1 MVKSLLGWGIGES
14 IMEMVEAV
22 LAIIPKTVYFMY
34 AALASALDAL
44 QGLMRRLAGLDGYYV
59 GGNGMYESGSEVAG
73 DPVLEFIYGILGI
86 GKRAGQYSALTTTF
100 WSLAIFGIIVLA
112 VGTMIAIIRA
122 HYQEDSAKTSP
133 ISYIYNAFKA
143 ILTFAIVPFAVI
155 IGIKLSSF
163 LLTTLDDIT
172 AGSATT
178 EAVTGIYGSN
188 QVGQSN
194 GNDRNKLL
202 PNKDGGFTNYDF
214 FGAGAPAN
222 TTTFSGMLFKTA
234 AYEANRAR
242 LGSIVLV
249 GDKQLVAKKGDDKN
263 SPFLN
268 NIIFGD
274 TSAAGFVTA
283 QDKNA
288 YLAYQ
293 FDYAFANNLRLGGI
307 WHVAQFAP
315 RVSGANLGNLDPF
328 GALAGF
334 SSFSKYNVGLVWVFY
349 DLWRFNFI
357 IGFGAVFTCFGMFLS
372 IIIGLMSRL
381 IKSIALFL
389 IYPATLG
396 LASLDEFGAFKKWRV
411 EFMKQILAAFGS
423 IIGMN
428 IFFLIFPYLN
438 TITFYQNTLLYA
450 LLNQMVTTVVI
461 ITGLLVTK
469 NFIEFVSGLV
479 GGANAMSEG
488 EGLKGQVG
496 KTFMSGMKAT
506 AGGFALANK
515 INPLTQLAW
524 NGIGKR
530 KGIKQMA
537 ANAWAKK
544 DIKKADKLKGKADE
558 LEKGIKFGKANKK
571 VADAE
576 ELIKTRKAELD
587 NKMETNQPTKRE
599 FNKLKNKYSRQ
610 GLSEEE
616 AIQKAKQDIYSKDS
630 KIQKAQETIDS
641 KGLSK
646 TDYEK
651 VQEADKLRAKSE
663 NLSNRAKGIR
673 EATYLE
679 EDGSK
684 TKRSAKA
691 QYANFGR
698 DLAGAFFKNF
708 ASALGEMK
716 INVGA
721 LKGLFYAGS
730 NKTVDEKGQVTGE
743 TLAINPWDP
752 SKRVDDSGKPRD
764 SIGSLFAQSFGGNRT
779 REKKK
784 SVDEIQEKAAKD
796 QAASAK
802 AIEKAVEKIV
812 ASSEKMSKSQEK
824 IQETFNKMSGII
836 KKDK

>member
-1 MVKSLLGWGIGES
+1 MVKSLLGLGIGDS
-14 IMEMVEAV
+14 IAELIS
-22 LAIIPKTVYFMY
+22 LALSNIPKAIYFMY
-34 AALASALDAL
+34 ACIASALDAL
-44 QGLMRRLAGLDGYYV
+44 QGLMRRLAGLDVYYDA
-59 GGNGMYESGSEVAG
+59 GNNAIEKT
-73 DPVLEFIYGILGI
+73 DPVLEFIYGTLGI
-86 GKRAGQYSALTTTF
+86 GKNAGQYSALTTTF

-112 VGTMIAIIRA
+112 VGTMIAIIRS

-155 IGIKLSSF
+155 IGIQLSSF
-163 LLTTLDDIT
+163 LLTTLDNIT
-172 AGSATT
+172 AGSATA
-178 EAVTGIYGSN
+178 ESINGIYGSDARELLAQPENN
-188 QVGQSN
+188 QSYS
-194 GNDRNKLL
+194 
-202 PNKDGGFTNYDF
+202 NYDF
-214 FGAGAPAN
+214 FGFGGSTN
-222 TTTFSGMLFKTA
+222 TTSFSGMLFKA
-234 AYEANRAR
+234 VANDANRVR
-242 LGSIVLV
+242 LGTYS
-249 GDKQLVAKKGDDKN
+249 AKSQGSGINGVKN
-263 SPFLN
+263 AL
-268 NIIFGD
+268 IFGNSD
-274 TSAAGFVTA
+274 APGMQTA
-283 QDKNA
+283 SNKDE

-293 FDYAFANNLRLGGI
+293 IDYAFSNNLKLKDWYGVSDLGAEGI
-307 WHVAQFAP
+307 SFKLDF
-315 RVSGANLGNLDPF
+315 VSGVMRFN
-328 GALAGF
+328 
-334 SSFSKYNVGLVWVFY
+334 SFSKYNVGLVWTFY

-357 IGFGAVFTCFGMFLS
+357 IGFAAVFTCFGMFLS

-396 LASLDEFGAFKKWRV
+396 LASLDEFGAFKKWRG

-428 IFFLIFPYLN
+428 IFFLIFPYLS
-438 TITFYQNTLLYA
+438 TITFYPQSMG
-450 LLNQMVTTVVI
+450 LLNYLVNI
-461 ITGLLVTK
+461 IILITGLLVTK

-673 EATYLE
+673 QATYLE

-743 TLAINPWDP
+743 TWAIKPWDP

-779 REKKK
+779 TEKKE
-784 SVDEIQEKAAKD
+784 SVDKIQEKAAKD